1 MTEMSMALEELLE
14 KTQSSP
20 DFLRETLAF
29 MLEQLMGHEVD
40 GLCGAKAHERS
51 SDRVNWRNDY
61 RERGLNTRL
70 GTVDLK
76 VPKLRPRGSPKLLGK
91 FLEGW

>member
-14 KTQSSP
+14 KTRSSP

-29 MLEQLMGHEVD
+29 MLEQLMAHEVD

-51 SDRVNWRNDY
+51 SDRGN
-61 RERGLNTRL
+61 
-70 GTVDLK
+70 
-76 VPKLRPRGSPKLLGK
+76 
-91 FLEGW
+91 